1 MYYLLLLA
9 LLQSV
14 LLAGC
19 QVFLKFAVSEMGSF
33 EWNKAFWLNILTNWW
48 LLGSGL
54 CFAFS
59 SLLWI
64 FILKHYPFSMAYPLI
79 SISYVFGL
87 IASMVFFHETIPL
100 TRWLGVFLIIG
111 GCFLIVKE

>member
-9 LLQSV
+9 LFQSV

-19 QVFLKFAVSEMGSF
+19 QVFLKFAVSEIGSF
-33 EWNKAFWLNILTNWW
+33 GWNKAFGMNLLSNWW

-64 FILKHYPFSMAYPLI
+64 FIIKHYPFSMAYPLI
-79 SISYVFGL
+79 SLSYVFGL